1 MGGSGDPDPHAAV
14 TGGEA
19 QSPYRVAVLDAT
31 IGAEA
36 IVMINHRPAR
46 VTIAALTVASLG
58 IAGCSTGPTS
68 DTATAA
74 PSTDVISAPLW
85 APPGAGDLNTQTA
98 DELQAAID
106 AWVDQGSLGGITA
119 AVVTPDGVWSGAA
132 GVDGAGTPL
141 QPDSAL
147 SLQSISKTYTA
158 AEVLLLSGR
167 GLVDL
172 DAPITDYLDVPFPTR
187 GATVRQLLAMRSGF
201 PDHTA
206 EASQES
212 IAEDL
217 DRQWTLSQALATL
230 PEDADGLGTVGGQP
244 RYNNLN
250 YQLLAELVATVTR
263 KSFAQALRA
272 DLLDPA
278 GLQRTWV
285 QSGETPTAPLTV
297 GGQATHAD
305 IVDLGGPFMP
315 SQSFAAFT
323 IGAGSIAADAA
334 DVARWGYQLYGGQ
347 VIDSTL
353 VTQMEADPQPEPDVG
368 MYGLGTIVMS
378 EGGVTMVGH
387 AGGGPDAAY
396 TGVLQVWTGDP
407 PVAVAVLAPEPADF
421 GSGIYDVFMGLHRI
435 AAG

>member
-1 MGGSGDPDPHAAV
+1 MS
-14 TGGEA
+14 GGEA
-19 QSPYRVAVLDAT
+19 QSPYRVAVPGAT
-31 IGAEA
+31 IGSEA

-46 VTIAALTVASLG
+46 VTIVALAVASLG
-58 IAGCSTGPTS
+58 IAGCSTTSNS
-68 DTATAA
+68 DTATPAA
-74 PSTDVISAPLW
+74 SPDESSAPLW
-85 APPGAGDLNTQTA
+85 APPGSGDLSAQTA

-106 AWVDQGSLGGITA
+106 KWVEQGSLKGVTA
-119 AVVTPDGVWSGAA
+119 AVVTPEGVWSGAA

-158 AEVLLLSGR
+158 AEVMLLAGR

-172 DAPITDYLDVPFPTR
+172 DAPITDYVDVPFDTQ

-201 PDHTA
+201 PDYTT
-206 EASQES
+206 EASQTA

-217 DRQWTLSQALATL
+217 DREWTVSEALATL
-230 PEDADGLGTVGGQP
+230 PEDAEGLGTVGGPP
-244 RYNNLN
+244 RYNNIN
-250 YQLLAELVATVTR
+250 YQLLAELVAKVTN
-263 KSFAQALRA
+263 KSFAQAVRA

-278 GLQRTWV
+278 GLGRTWV
-285 QSGETPTAPLTV
+285 QSGETPAAPLTV
-297 GGQATHAD
+297 GGPAKYAD
-305 IVDLGGPFMP
+305 VVDPAGPFMP
-315 SQSFAAFT
+315 SRSFASFT
-323 IGAGSIAADAA
+323 LGPGSIAADAA

-353 VTQMEADPQPEPDVG
+353 VAQMEADPQDSDMG
-368 MYGLGTIVMS
+368 LYGLGTFVMS
-378 EGGVTMVGH
+378 EEGVLMVGH
-387 AGGGPDAAY
+387 GGGGSESAY
-396 TGVLQVWTGDP
+396 TTMLFVWTGDQ